1 MWMILKIVKHAFA
14 LRRGL
19 PDLNDAKMSPCIL
32 LAILHAYN
40 SVGMDE
46 VDRDVLA
53 VFKQRFAGD
62 GAGRHWVVWELVR
75 DHLLVDLLEVLEQR
89 IPWERG
95 QEYALTPLRRSRPT

>member
-1 MWMILKIVKHAFA
+1 MILKIVKHAFA

-46 VDRDVLA
+46 VDRDDAELTYVVVNAFFGNVLNA
-53 VFKQRFAGD
+53 DGD
-62 GAGRHWVVWELVR
+62 IDADDDDDDDNDDEDPAEDN
-75 DHLLVDLLEVLEQR
+75 DHPTEHEVIAQ
-89 IPWERG
+89 
-95 QEYALTPLRRSRPT
+95 